1 MSLFANVVGFSLFGL
16 AARFGQ
22 LGIQRR
28 NLFDNFGAHLISMG
42 AFGYAGYW
50 AYKWDIRAAE
60 LLAEKRAQI
69 TERRQKEIKKAETTA
84 AAALGD
90 SE

>member
-1 MSLFANVVGFSLFGL
+1 MSLLTNIVGFSLFGL

-28 NLFDNFGAHLISMG
+28 NMLSNPTAHLISMG
-42 AFGYAGYW
+42 VFGYVGYW
-50 AYKWDIRAAE
+50 AYKWEIISAE
-60 LLAEKRAQI
+60 LIAAKREEI
-69 TERRQKEIKKAETTA
+69 IERRRQLVSQIEE
-84 AAALGD
+84 